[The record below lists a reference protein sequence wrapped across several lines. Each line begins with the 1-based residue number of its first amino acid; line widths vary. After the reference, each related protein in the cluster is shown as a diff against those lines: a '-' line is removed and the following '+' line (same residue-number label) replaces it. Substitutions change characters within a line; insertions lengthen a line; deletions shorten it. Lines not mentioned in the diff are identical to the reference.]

1 MTFLHPHAVNQ
12 MVFLKDMTIQGLIKP
27 SLAFININGPSQ
39 LYNLYTQKKRV
50 YYIYG
55 IKNFIPRI
63 IDIFRDIYWSH
74 WSTSWNKFIAKF
86 MT

>member
-1 MTFLHPHAVNQ
+1 MTFLHPYAVNQ

-39 LYNLYTQKKRV
+39 LYNLFTQKKRV

-55 IKNFIPRI
+55 IKNFIPGLS
-63 IDIFRDIYWSH
+63 IFLEI
-74 WSTSWNKFIAKF
+74 FIEVIEALHG
-86 MT
+86 TNLLLNL